1 MALYQKD
8 FEKLLFKN
16 DLLIYSF
23 FICYEKL
30 LLYSKIL
37 KMSKMFCFIVS
48 INFTR

>member
-8 FEKLLFKN
+8 FVKLRFKN

-23 FICYEKL
+23 FICHKEL

-37 KMSKMFCFIVS
+37 YEDVQDVLFH
-48 INFTR
+48 REH